1 MKPLEPLYV
10 TELFPQVDARLIELL
25 RSLDDEDWNRP
36 TVAKLWRVKDI
47 AAHLLDGNVR
57 RLSIHR
63 DGYSGDPPGEI
74 GSHRDLV
81 DYLNRLNADWVQAAR
96 RISPRILIGLLEET
110 NREVYEF
117 FRTLD
122 PHGPAIFSV
131 AWAGEEQSENWFDI
145 ARDYTER
152 WHHQQQIRLAVGK
165 PGIMERELYFPVL
178 DAFLRA
184 LPHTYRNV
192 EEPDGTL
199 LEVEVSGEAGG
210 SWFLERQN
218 GSWRLGRNAEGM
230 PDAKVVID
238 QDIAWRLFT
247 KGISKDEARRE
258 MRFEGDQALGGEVL
272 NVLSVMA

>member
-1 MKPLEPLYV
+1 MHDLEPLYI
-10 TELFPQVDARLIELL
+10 TELFPKVDARLIELL

-36 TVAKLWRVKDI
+36 TVAKLWRVKDV
-47 AAHLLDGNVR
+47 ASHLLDGNIR

-74 GSHRDLV
+74 SSYQDLV
-81 DYLNRLNADWVQAAR
+81 DYLNRFNAEWVQAAR

-117 FRTLD
+117 FRTLE
-122 PHGPAIFSV
+122 PHAPAIFPV
-131 AWAGEEQSENWFDI
+131 AWAGEERSENWFDI

-184 LPHTYRNV
+184 LPHAYRSV
-192 EEPDGTL
+192 EAQNGAL
-199 LEVEVSGEAGG
+199 LEVEIGGEAGG
-210 SWFLERQN
+210 SWFLERRDGN
-218 GSWRLGRNAEGM
+218 WRLGRDAERK
-230 PDAKVVID
+230 PDAKVVIG

-247 KGISKDEARRE
+247 KGISRDEARRE
-258 MRFEGDQALGGEVL
+258 MRFAGDEALGRGVL
-272 NVLSVMA
+272 DVLAVMA